1 MIPTQSN
8 VSRATAIR
16 DEMREIRAEMK
27 AKGIRRISC
36 FNGGHTP
43 DSYRL
48 NARLFE
54 LKTRLQQELSRR
66 EA

>member
-1 MIPTQSN
+1 MDRKSIQK
-8 VSRATAIR
+8 AI
-16 DEMREIRAEMK
+16 REIRAEMRE
-27 AKGIRRISC
+27 KGIKRTSC

-54 LKTRLQQELSRR
+54 LETLLKRC
-66 EA
+66 A